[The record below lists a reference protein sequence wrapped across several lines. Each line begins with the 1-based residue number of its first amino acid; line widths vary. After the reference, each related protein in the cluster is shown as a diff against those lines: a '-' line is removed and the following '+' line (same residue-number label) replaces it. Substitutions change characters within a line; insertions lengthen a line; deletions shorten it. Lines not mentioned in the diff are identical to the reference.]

1 MIKKIWIRLISAAM
15 CLLVIGLSGCA
26 DIFGKT
32 ADSSPA
38 IQSASES
45 FVTDSGET
53 GVSGP
58 IVIGATLASETSAY
72 LIGLSKY
79 MHEAAVESGAELILE
94 HASWDAELQVQQ
106 INQFIKDKVDAII
119 VVPVNAKLLLAPL
132 KKAQKAGIPVINL
145 NMKVD
150 SISSEYIDT
159 YVGASSSEEAAL
171 AAEMFIEIMAGKES
185 AGGKIAI
192 IEGAP
197 GSDPQIY
204 RTQTFVEQLTPYPE
218 IEIVAI
224 RSGGWDR
231 SKAKLVAADIIRK
244 NPGLQGIYCHD
255 SNMAIGAIEA
265 IEELGLEEQI
275 LVVGIGED
283 EEYLQAIMDG
293 RLYGLVTQPSEF
305 EGKYSIYCAIWAA
318 EGETLRPWYK
328 DPIQVVTLENIE
340 EYENS
345 IK

>member
-1 MIKKIWIRLISAAM
+1 MISNKWIRLISAAM
-15 CLLVIGLSGCA
+15 CLLVIGSSGCG
-26 DIFGKT
+26 DNSGRT
-32 ADSSPA
+32 ADSSLLNLPA
-38 IQSASES
+38 Q
-45 FVTDSGET
+45 TQLET
-53 GVSGP
+53 GSSETGEP
-58 IVIGATLASETSAY
+58 DQIVIGATLASETSAY

-79 MHEAAVESGAELILE
+79 MHEAAVESGATLILE
-94 HASWDAELQVQQ
+94 HASWDAELQVIQ

-171 AAEMFIEIMAGKES
+171 AADMFIEIMGGKES

-204 RTQTFVEQLTPYPE
+204 RTQTFIEQLTPYPE

-231 SKAKLVAADIIRK
+231 SKSKLVAADIIRK
-244 NPGLQGIYCHD
+244 NPDLQGIYCQD

-293 RLYGLVTQPSEF
+293 RLYGLVTQPPEY
-305 EGKYSIYCAIWAA
+305 EGKYSVYCAIWAA

-345 IK
+345 TK